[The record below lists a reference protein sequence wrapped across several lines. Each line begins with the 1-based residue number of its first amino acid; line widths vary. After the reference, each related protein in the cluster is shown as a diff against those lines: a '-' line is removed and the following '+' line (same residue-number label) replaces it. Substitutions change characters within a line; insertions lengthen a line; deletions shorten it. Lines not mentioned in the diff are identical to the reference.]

1 MKDEKTKAARDAGE
15 PVGASE
21 NDASVI
27 LAELSNQLDTARK
40 QASEY
45 KDSYLRARADYDNL
59 KKRTERD
66 AADMVRLGKSDFMLK
81 VLDAA
86 DDLERALA
94 ADAGADEL
102 RKGLELTLRKLLGIL
117 KAEGLEP
124 IEAVGKPFDPSLHE
138 AVAATEGDVECDTVC
153 DELRK
158 GYTYCGCTLRPAIV
172 RVAVPKKA

>member
-1 MKDEKTKAARDAGE
+1 MKDDKTKAASDAGE

-21 NDASVI
+21 KDASAI
-27 LAELSNQLDTARK
+27 LAELSNQLEAAKKEAR
-40 QASEY
+40 EY
-45 KDSYLRARADYDNL
+45 RDGYLRARADYDNL
-59 KKRTERD
+59 KKRAERD

-94 ADAGADEL
+94 AEAGAEEL
-102 RKGLELTLRKLLGIL
+102 RKGLEQTLRKLLGIL

-124 IEAVGKPFDPSLHE
+124 IDALGKPFDPALHE
-138 AVAATEGDVECDTVC
+138 AVAAAEGEVECDTVC

-158 GYTYCGCTLRPAIV
+158 GYTYCGCTLRPTIV

>member
-15 PVGASE
+15 PVGVSEKEAS
-21 NDASVI
+21 AI
-27 LAELSNQLDTARK
+27 LAEFSNQLEAARK
-40 QASEY
+40 EAREY

-59 KKRTERD
+59 KKRAERD

-94 ADAGADEL
+94 ADAGAGEL
-102 RKGLELTLRKLLGIL
+102 RTGLELTLRKLLGIL
-117 KAEGLEP
+117 RTEGLEP

-138 AVAATEGDVECDTVC
+138 AVAASEGDVECDTVC

-158 GYTYCGCTLRPAIV
+158 GYTYCGCTLRPTIV

>member
-1 MKDEKTKAARDAGE
+1 MRDEKKKAARDEAE
-15 PVGASE
+15 SVGVSE
-21 NDASVI
+21 KDASAI
-27 LAELSNQLDTARK
+27 LAELSNQLEMARK
-40 QASEY
+40 EAREY

-66 AADMVRLGKSDFMLK
+66 AADMVRLGKSGFMLK

-94 ADAGADEL
+94 AGAGADEL
-102 RKGLELTLRKLLGIL
+102 KKGLELTLRKLLGIL
-117 KAEGLEP
+117 KTEGLEP
-124 IEAVGKPFDPSLHE
+124 IDALGKPFDPSLHE
-138 AVAATEGDVECDTVC
+138 AVAAAEGDVECDTVC

-158 GYTYCGCTLRPAIV
+158 GYTYCGCTLRPSIV

>member
-1 MKDEKTKAARDAGE
+1 MNDKNTKAARDAGE
-15 PVGASE
+15 QAGAGE
-21 NDASVI
+21 KEASAI
-27 LAELSNQLDTARK
+27 LAELSNQLEAQRKEAR
-40 QASEY
+40 EY

-66 AADMVRLGKSDFMLK
+66 AADMIRLGKSDFMLK

-102 RKGLELTLRKLLGIL
+102 RKGLELTLRKLMGIL
-117 KAEGLEP
+117 KKEGLEP
-124 IEAVGKPFDPSLHE
+124 IEALGKQFDPSLHE
-138 AVAATEGDVECDTVC
+138 AVAASEADVECETVC

-158 GYTYCGCTLRPAIV
+158 GYTYCGCTLRPSIV
-172 RVAVPKKA
+172 RVEVPRKA

>member
-1 MKDEKTKAARDAGE
+1 MKDEKAKAARDAGE
-15 PVGASE
+15 PVGVSEKEAS
-21 NDASVI
+21 AI
-27 LAELSNQLDTARK
+27 LAELSNQLEKALK
-40 QASEY
+40 EAKEY

-59 KKRTERD
+59 KKRAERD

-94 ADAGADEL
+94 ADAGAEEL

-124 IEAVGKPFDPSLHE
+124 IDALGKPFDPALHE
-138 AVAATEGDVECDTVC
+138 AVAAAEGDVECDTVC

-158 GYTYCGCTLRPAIV
+158 GYTYCGCTLRPTIV